1 MEKILSMLT
10 AIPADKQGHALMGSV
25 IFVLASF
32 ILLCFLPAPLVPPQ
46 ALLVVAAIGALKEVY
61 DAYHPDMHIC
71 DVWDW
76 VATVAGGMLVYI
88 AVQLHMSY
96 SI

>member
-1 MEKILSMLT
+1 MEKLLSML
-10 AIPADKQGHALMGSV
+10 AKIPADKQGHALIGAL

-32 ILLCFLPAPLVPPQ
+32 VLLLFLPMPLVPPQ
-46 ALLVVAAIGALKEVY
+46 ALLIVVVIGALKEIY
-61 DAYHPDMHIC
+61 DAYHPDMHTC